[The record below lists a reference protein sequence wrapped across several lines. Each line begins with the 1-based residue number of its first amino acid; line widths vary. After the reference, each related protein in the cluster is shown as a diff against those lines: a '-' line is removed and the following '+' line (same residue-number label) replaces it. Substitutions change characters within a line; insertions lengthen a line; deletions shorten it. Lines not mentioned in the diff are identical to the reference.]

1 MLEERLQAIY
11 AASAEELKQQRDNI
25 KALGPATDEL
35 IVALDR
41 LIVALELQVYLLD
54 KITH

>member
-25 KALGPATDEL
+25 KALGPSTDEL